1 MTGDQASSS
10 SAIRLDQFL
19 KVQRVVATG
28 GQAKIM
34 IQSGEVLVNG
44 RVETCRGRQLAVGDV
59 VTVSDRE
66 FLCRSKEE
74 S

>member
-10 SAIRLDQFL
+10 AGIRLDQFL
-19 KVQRVVATG
+19 KIQRVVASG

-34 IQSGEVLVNG
+34 IQGGEVLVNG

-59 VTVSDRE
+59 VTVGDRE
-66 FLCRSKEE
+66 FLCGLKED
-74 S
+74 

>member
-1 MTGDQASSS
+1 MNGKTSS
-10 SAIRLDQFL
+10 SAIRLDQYL

-44 RVETCRGRQLAVGDV
+44 QVETCRGRQLLFGDV
-59 VTVSDRE
+59 VTVGDRE
-66 FLCRSKEE
+66 FLCGPKEE
-74 S
+74 